1 MSRLRYGPLRGHL
14 LLAACIAITPLLP
27 TQDAFAQ
34 YPARPL
40 RLVVAYPPGGPVD
53 IVARTLGQAMT
64 GPLGQAVV
72 VDNRAGANGIIGS
85 EHVARAAPDGYTL
98 LLTSTPLTIQESLY
112 KKLPYSALRDFTYLA
127 AAGSGPQMLVVHEAV
142 PAQNLRELIALA
154 KAQPGKLNFASPGA
168 GGANHLAAEM
178 LKTMAGIEAT
188 HVPYKGFAPAEADL
202 LGGRISFMFSS
213 LPAAMQHVRSGRL
226 RAIGVTSTQRA
237 RSAPEVPTLAE
248 AGLPGF
254 DVSSWYGV
262 VGPAGLAQ
270 EVVVKINAAVNSALE
285 SAAMKE
291 RLATLGVEA
300 PASTP
305 EQFAEFIRRDIGKW
319 ARVVKDSG
327 ATAD

>member
-1 MSRLRYGPLRGHL
+1 MIRLPCGAFRTRL
-14 LLAACIAITPLLP
+14 LVATGLVAAALAPAL
-27 TQDAFAQ
+27 DAFAQ
-34 YPARPL
+34 YPTRPV

-53 IVARTLGQAMT
+53 IVARTLGQAMAA
-64 GPLGQAVV
+64 PLGQPVV
-72 VDNRAGANGIIGS
+72 IDNRAGASGIIGT

-112 KKLPYSALRDFTYLA
+112 KKLPYSALRDFTYVA
-127 AAGSGPQMLVVHEAV
+127 AAGTGPQMLVVHEAV

-202 LGGRISFMFSS
+202 LGGRITFMFSS
-213 LPAAMQHVRSGRL
+213 LPAAMQHVRTGRL
-226 RAIGVTSTQRA
+226 RAIGVTSVQRA
-237 RSAPEVPTLAE
+237 RSAPDVPTLAE

-254 DVSSWYGV
+254 EVSSWYGV
-262 VGPAGLAQ
+262 VGPAAMPQ
-270 EVVVKINAAVNSALE
+270 DVIMKINAAVNTALE
-285 SAAMKE
+285 SATMKE

-300 PASTP
+300 PPSTP
-305 EQFAEFIRRDIGKW
+305 DQYAEFIRRDIGKW
-319 ARVVKDSG
+319 AKVVKDSG

>member
-1 MSRLRYGPLRGHL
+1 MSQLRCMAFRGHL
-14 LLAACIAITPLLP
+14 LTATCIAVTSLMPVH
-27 TQDAFAQ
+27 DALAQ

-64 GPLGQAVV
+64 GALGQAVV

-85 EHVARAAPDGYTL
+85 EHVARAAPDGFTL

-178 LKTMAGIEAT
+178 FKTMAGIDAT

-237 RSAPEVPTLAE
+237 RSAPDVPTLAE

-254 DVSSWYGV
+254 EVSSWYGV
-262 VGPAGLAQ
+262 VGPAGMAPD
-270 EVVVKINAAVNSALE
+270 VIAKVNAAVNTALE
-285 SAAMKE
+285 SATMKE
-291 RLATLGVEA
+291 RLAALGVEA
-300 PASTP
+300 PPSTP
-305 EQFAEFIRRDIGKW
+305 DQFAEFIRRDIGKW

>member
-1 MSRLRYGPLRGHL
+1 MPTSFAAWTRKF
-14 LLAACIAITPLLP
+14 LAFCLVAATLASMP
-27 TQDAFAQ
+27 DAFAQ
-34 YPARPL
+34 YPVRPV

-53 IVARTLGQAMT
+53 IVARTLAQAMS
-64 GPLGQAVV
+64 GPLGQPVI
-72 VDNRAGANGIIGS
+72 VDNRAGASGIIGT

-127 AAGSGPQMLVVHEAV
+127 AAGSGAQVLVVHESV

-154 KAQPGKLNFASPGA
+154 RARPGTINFASPGA

-178 LKTMAGIEAT
+178 FKTTAGIEAT

-202 LGGRISFMFSS
+202 LGGRITFMFSS

-226 RAIGVTSTQRA
+226 RAIGVTSLQRTRA
-237 RSAPEVPTLAE
+237 APDIPTLAE

-254 DVSSWYGV
+254 EVSSWYGV
-262 VGPAGLAQ
+262 VGPAGLPQ
-270 EVVVKINAAVNSALE
+270 DVVVKVNAAVNVALE
-285 SAAMKE
+285 SAQMKE
-291 RLATLGVEA
+291 RLAALGVEA
-300 PASTP
+300 ATSTP
-305 EQFAEFIRRDIGKW
+305 DQYADFIRRDITKW
-319 ARVVKDSG
+319 AKVVKDSG